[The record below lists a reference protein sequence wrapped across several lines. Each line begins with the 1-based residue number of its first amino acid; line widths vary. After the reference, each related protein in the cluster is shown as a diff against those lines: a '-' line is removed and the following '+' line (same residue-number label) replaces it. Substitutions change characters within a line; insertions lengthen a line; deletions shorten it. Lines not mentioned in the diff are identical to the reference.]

1 MRYLRQLCIILA
13 ITCAAELLHHFI
25 PLPVPAS
32 IYGLLIM
39 LGLLISGLLKVSQ
52 VKETAGFLIEIMP
65 VMFIPAAAGLAESW
79 SVLQP
84 ILVPALIAVLVI
96 TVLVIA
102 ATGLTAQ
109 AFTGKEDGQ
118 NERNQ

>member
-13 ITCAAELLHHFI
+13 ITCAAELLRYFL

-32 IYGLLIM
+32 IYGLVLM
-39 LGLLISGLLKVSQ
+39 FGLLCSGVLKLEH

-65 VMFIPAAAGLAESW
+65 VMFIPAAAGLINTW
-79 SVLQP
+79 DVLQP
-84 ILVPALIAVLVI
+84 ILVPVLLAVFLV

-102 ATGLTAQ
+102 ATGQAAQ
-109 AFTGKEDGQ
+109 FISKKG
-118 NERNQ
+118 R

>member
-32 IYGLLIM
+32 IYGLVLM
-39 LGLLISGLLKVSQ
+39 FCLLLAGVIKPAQ
-52 VKETAGFLIEIMP
+52 VKETADLLIEIMP

-84 ILVPALIAVLVI
+84 ILVPALIAVLAV

-109 AFTGKEDGQ
+109 AFTGKEEKGD
-118 NERNQ
+118 E